1 MENEGGRNIE
11 RREDRNEED
20 PRELKNVNVLRH

>member
-1 MENEGGRNIE
+1 MKKEETPETG
-11 RREDRNEED
+11 EDRHEEG